1 MSFFKGFA
9 SLFSW
14 MDCFHDLSPK
24 ERVDEILDNFYL
36 DHPHI
41 ERDDWKAI
49 QKDHEAVARDFYTI
63 GSQNEEQN

>member
-1 MSFFKGFA
+1 M

-36 DHPHI
+36 DHSYI
-41 ERDDWKAI
+41 ERDDNKALEKDFKAI
-49 QKDHEAVARDFYTI
+49 CADTNKSDYI
-63 GSQNEEQN
+63 